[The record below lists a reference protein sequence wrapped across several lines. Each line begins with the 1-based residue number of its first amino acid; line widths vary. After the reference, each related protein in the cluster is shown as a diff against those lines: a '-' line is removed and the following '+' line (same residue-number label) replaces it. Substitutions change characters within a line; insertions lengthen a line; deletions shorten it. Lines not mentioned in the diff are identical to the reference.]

1 MSQSHSH
8 GFDEGDLALVAHDLR
23 GSLSVARGHARLLLE
38 GLRGPLTEEQRR
50 SIEAIERQTERLD
63 RLLGQ
68 LEQGEVLAPKPT
80 EAHPVA
86 EVFPERPR
94 ILVADD
100 DRDLLEL
107 LAELLGE
114 RYEVTLADC
123 GKQALERLRAEPFEL
138 AIVDLGL
145 PDVDGFALAEK
156 IATTAEVP
164 PAFMF
169 LSAQTSTN
177 AKVKGLRLGAA
188 DYVTKPFDS
197 DELLARIAR
206 IIAAVE
212 RERSLRAD
220 ALTDPLTG
228 LANYRSLAHT
238 LHRELERA
246 KRYDLPLSLMAIDV
260 DDLKRINDEGG
271 HSAGD
276 EAILTIARILQ
287 SGVRKFETVA
297 RQGGDELAIVLP
309 NTSADEAMR
318 LADRL
323 RHEVSRTTVRG
334 RPLSI
339 SVGVASREKGDE
351 TTDVRAL
358 AERSDEALYRAK
370 RAGRNR
376 VAGPDR

>member
-1 MSQSHSH
+1 MSMSHSPDVR
-8 GFDEGDLALVAHDLR
+8 DELALLAHDLR
-23 GSLSVARGHARLLLE
+23 GSLSVARGHVRLLLE

-50 SIEAIERQTERLD
+50 SIEAIERQADRVDRILD
-63 RLLGQ
+63 Q
-68 LEQGEVLAPKPT
+68 LEHGTVLTRKLAEAPTRT
-80 EAHPVA
+80 EP
-86 EVFPERPR
+86 FPERPR
-94 ILVADD
+94 ILIADD
-100 DRDLLEL
+100 DADLLETL
-107 LAELLGE
+107 VELLGE
-114 RYEVTLADC
+114 RYEVKVASS
-123 GKQALERLRAEPFEL
+123 GREALDYLRKEPFEL

-145 PDVDGFALAEK
+145 PDVDGFELAEK
-156 IATTAEVP
+156 IATTAEIP

-177 AKVKGLRLGAA
+177 AKVKGLHLGAA
-188 DYVTKPFDS
+188 DYVTKPFDP
-197 DELLARIAR
+197 DELLARISR
-206 IIAAVE
+206 IVATVE
-212 RERSLRAD
+212 RERSLQAD

-228 LANYRSLAHT
+228 LANYRSLAQT

-246 KRYDLPLSLMAIDV
+246 KRYDLPLSLMTIDV

-271 HSAGD
+271 HSAGN

-309 NTSADEAMR
+309 NTTAEEAMR

-323 RHEVSRTTVRG
+323 RHEVSQATVRG

-339 SVGVASREKGDE
+339 SIGVASREKGDDV
-351 TTDVRAL
+351 TDVRAL
-358 AERSDEALYRAK
+358 VDRSDEALYRAK